1 MKRVVMFSGGVGSWA
16 AAKRVVER
24 HGKDDVVLL
33 FADTLIED
41 EDLYRS
47 LNDYSA
53 NLGLP
58 ITRIQDG
65 RTPWQVFN
73 DVKFL
78 GNSRVD
84 PCSRVLKR
92 ELMNKWRDEY
102 CDPADSVMYLGIDW
116 SEIHR
121 IETVKARNPGWVY
134 EAPMCEKPLFTKAG
148 MLHWQEREGIKVQ
161 RLYEMGFPHA
171 NCGGFCIKAGHAQ
184 FRLLLEQMPE
194 RYAEHEANENAI
206 RDKLGEVA
214 IMRDRSGGQSRPLT
228 MTEFRQRYEG
238 GERTEEMF
246 EDYGGCGCA
255 LE

>member
-1 MKRVVMFSGGVGSWA
+1 MKHVVMFSGGVGSWA
-16 AAKRVVER
+16 AAKRVVEK
-24 HGKDDVVLL
+24 HGTDDVVLL

-41 EDLYRS
+41 ADLYRS

-65 RTPWQVFN
+65 RTPWQVFR

-84 PCSRVLKR
+84 PCSRILKR
-92 ELMNKWRDEY
+92 ELMNKWRDDN
-102 CDPADSVMYLGIDW
+102 CDPANSVMYLGIDW

-121 IETVKARNPGWVY
+121 IDTVRERNPGWTY
-134 EAPMCEKPLFTKAG
+134 EAPMCERPLLTKAG

-161 RLYEMGFPHA
+161 KLYDMGFPHA
-171 NCGGFCIKAGHAQ
+171 NCGGFCVKAGHAQ
-184 FRLLLEQMPE
+184 FRLLLEKMPA

-206 RDKLGEVA
+206 REELGDVA
-214 IMRDRSGGQSRPLT
+214 IMRDRAGGESRPLT

-238 GERTEEMF
+238 GERTEEMLLDF
-246 EDYGGCGCA
+246 GGCGCA